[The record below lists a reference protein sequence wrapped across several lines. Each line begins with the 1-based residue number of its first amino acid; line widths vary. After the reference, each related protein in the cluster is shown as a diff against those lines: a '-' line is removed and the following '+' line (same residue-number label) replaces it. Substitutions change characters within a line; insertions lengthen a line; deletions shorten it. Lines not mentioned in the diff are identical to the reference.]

1 MGDSQIYTDVLMA
14 IVWMIVG
21 VVGSYGLYWALDKL
35 IHFLPAQLQ
44 EKLKVLGFITPAAV
58 LVILILV
65 LPLFQTVIWSFMD
78 DKGKEFVGIQNFIDL
93 FANNDFINILI
104 NNFLWVA
111 VVPAITVGFGTLF
124 ATLGNQV
131 GPTREKV
138 FKSLIFMPMTIS
150 FVSASTIWAYIYVY
164 SAPGRPEIGLLNTIY
179 KNLTGAKD
187 GLIWMQIEN
196 FRLNSFLLMA
206 VVVWLQVGYSMV
218 IISAGIKAVPEETIE
233 AARIDGANGMQVFF
247 RIIVP
252 QIAGTLMSV
261 FVTVLILV
269 MKIFDIILAMT
280 GGNFNTNVL
289 AFEYY
294 KQFFVN
300 SNLGPAS
307 AVVTI
312 LLILIAPL
320 MWLQIRTVR
329 HQESLR

>member
-1 MGDSQIYTDVLMA
+1 MDPLLSDVLFGILA
-14 IVWMIVG
+14 VILG
-21 VVGSYGLYWALDKL
+21 TAATLGLYWLLDRLVHLFPNKT
-35 IHFLPAQLQ
+35 Q
-44 EKLKVLGFITPAAV
+44 ERIKSLGFLIPAAT
-58 LVILILV
+58 LLILV
-65 LPLFQTVIWSFMD
+65 LVLPLVNTIVWSFMD
-78 DKGKEFVGIQNFIDL
+78 DKVKTFVGLDNHVALFTSPDFLNILLNNLLWVLIVPAVTVALGVL
-93 FANNDFINILI
+93 FAN
-104 NNFLWVA
+104 
-111 VVPAITVGFGTLF
+111 
-124 ATLGNQV
+124 LGNQV
-131 GPTREKV
+131 GPTREKI

-150 FVSASTIWAYIYVY
+150 FVSASTIWGYLYVNP
-164 SAPGRPEIGLLNTIY
+164 AAGRPKIGLLSAVVEFFGGTPLN
-179 KNLTGAKD
+179 
-187 GLIWMQIEN
+187 WMQIDTG
-196 FRLNSFLLMA
+196 RLNTFLLMA
-206 VVVWLQVGYSMV
+206 VIVWLQVGYSMV

-233 AARIDGANGMQVFF
+233 AARIDGANGFQVFF

-252 QIAGTLMSV
+252 QISATIMSV

-269 MKIFDIILAMT
+269 MKVFDIVLAMT

-294 KQFFVN
+294 KQFFVD

>member
-1 MGDSQIYTDVLMA
+1 MDPLLSDVLFGILA
-14 IVWMIVG
+14 VILG
-21 VVGSYGLYWALDKL
+21 TAATLGLYWLLDRLVHLFPAKIQDRIKSL
-35 IHFLPAQLQ
+35 GFLLPAATL
-44 EKLKVLGFITPAAV
+44 
-58 LVILILV
+58 LILV
-65 LPLFQTVIWSFMD
+65 LVLPLLNTVVWSFMD
-78 DKGKEFVGIQNFIDL
+78 DKVKNFVGIDNYVAL
-93 FANNDFINILI
+93 FTSADFLNILL
-104 NNFLWVA
+104 NNFLWVLI
-111 VVPAITVGFGTLF
+111 VPAVTVALGVLF
-124 ATLGNQV
+124 ANLGNQV
-131 GPTREKV
+131 GPTRERI

-150 FVSASTIWAYIYVY
+150 FVSASTIWGYLYVNP
-164 SAPGRPEIGLLNTIY
+164 AAGRPKIGLLSAVVEFFGGTPLN
-179 KNLTGAKD
+179 
-187 GLIWMQIEN
+187 WMQIDTG
-196 FRLNSFLLMA
+196 RLNTFLLMA
-206 VVVWLQVGYSMV
+206 VIVWLQVGYSMV

-233 AARIDGANGMQVFF
+233 AARIDGANGLQVFF

-252 QIAGTLMSV
+252 QISATIMSV

-269 MKIFDIILAMT
+269 MKVFDIVLAMT

-294 KQFFVN
+294 KQFFVD